1 VCKYLVFAYLEQL
14 LLPAYKGM
22 LSDTFAFQQDSALAH
37 WAPETVELLSRA
49 TPDFISPD
57 QWLSN
62 SADLNPPHYKTWVVM
77 QQSVHKT

>member
-1 VCKYLVFAYLEQL
+1 
-14 LLPAYKGM
+14 M
-22 LSDTFAFQQDSALAH
+22 LSDTFTFQLDIALAH

-57 QWLSN
+57 QWLSS
-62 SADLNPPHYKTWVVM
+62 SADLNPALCKTWVVM